1 MLREN
6 EELSI
11 SSLSPL
17 PKENS
22 ESKKMFK
29 EITGL
34 TQEPYYPSMLSIFII
49 KREMMVGECINA

>member
-17 PKENS
+17 PKEIS

-29 EITGL
+29 EMTGL
-34 TQEPYYPSMLSIFII
+34 TQEPHYPSTLSIFII
-49 KREMMVGECINA
+49 EREMMVGECINA